1 MSEVAFHAMTPAD
14 LEAVADLTH
23 RADPFGWT
31 LRNFSDAHA
40 SGNTLTVLTVDGVTS
55 GIAAVM
61 HVLDESELLEIAVQP
76 AMQGRGYG
84 KALLAQAI
92 ALARRNGAVRMFL
105 EVRES
110 NARARKMYT
119 SFGFEETGRR
129 KNYYP
134 TENGRED
141 AILMTAQLSRSV
153 PTIKKIEKV
162 THQWR

>member
-1 MSEVAFHAMTPAD
+1 MSEVAFRAITPAD
-14 LEAVADLTH
+14 LEAVADLTR

-153 PTIKKIEKV
+153 P
-162 THQWR
+162 HD

>member
-1 MSEVAFHAMTPAD
+1 MSEVVFRALTPAD
-14 LEAVADLTH
+14 LEVVADLTH

-40 SGNTLTVLTVDGVTS
+40 SGNTLTVLSVDGRTA
-55 GIAAVM
+55 GIAAVL
-61 HVLDESELLEIAVQP
+61 HVIDESELLEIAVEP
-76 AMQGRGYG
+76 AMQGKGFG
-84 KALLAQAI
+84 KALLKEAMS
-92 ALARRNGAVRMFL
+92 LARRNGAARMFL

-134 TENGRED
+134 TGNGRED
-141 AILMTAQLSRSV
+141 AILMTAQFSESV
-153 PTIKKIEKV
+153 S
-162 THQWR
+162 HD

>member
-1 MSEVAFHAMTPAD
+1 MSEVAFRAMTPAD
-14 LEAVADLTH
+14 LEAVADLTR

-40 SGNTLTVLTVDGVTS
+40 SGNTLTVLTVDGVTT

-141 AILMTAQLSRSV
+141 AILMTAQFSRSV
-153 PTIKKIEKV
+153 P
-162 THQWR
+162 HD

>member
-1 MSEVAFHAMTPAD
+1 MSKVAFRAMTPAD

-92 ALARRNGAVRMFL
+92 ALARRSGAVRMFL

-141 AILMTAQLSRSV
+141 AILMTAQFSRSV
-153 PTIKKIEKV
+153 P
-162 THQWR
+162 HD

>member
-1 MSEVAFHAMTPAD
+1 MTPAD
-14 LEAVADLTH
+14 LEAVADLTR

-61 HVLDESELLEIAVQP
+61 HVLDDSELLEIAVQP

-110 NARARKMYT
+110 NARARKIYT

-141 AILMTAQLSRSV
+141 AILMTAQFSRSV
-153 PTIKKIEKV
+153 P
-162 THQWR
+162 HD

>member
-1 MSEVAFHAMTPAD
+1 MSEVAFRAMTPAD
-14 LEAVADLTH
+14 LEAVADLTR

-31 LRNFSDAHA
+31 LRNFSDAYA

-153 PTIKKIEKV
+153 P
-162 THQWR
+162 HD

>member
-1 MSEVAFHAMTPAD
+1 MSEVAFRAMTPAD
-14 LEAVADLTH
+14 IEAVADLTR

-153 PTIKKIEKV
+153 P
-162 THQWR
+162 HD

>member
-1 MSEVAFHAMTPAD
+1 MTPAD
-14 LEAVADLTH
+14 LEAVADLTR

-129 KNYYP
+129 RNYYP

-141 AILMTAQLSRSV
+141 AILMTAQFSRSV
-153 PTIKKIEKV
+153 P
-162 THQWR
+162 HD

>member
-1 MSEVAFHAMTPAD
+1 MTPAD

-23 RADPFGWT
+23 RVDPFGWT

-134 TENGRED
+134 TEDGRED
-141 AILMTAQLSRSV
+141 AILMTAQFSRSV
-153 PTIKKIEKV
+153 P
-162 THQWR
+162 HD

>member
-1 MSEVAFHAMTPAD
+1 MTPAD
-14 LEAVADLTH
+14 LEAVADLTR

-61 HVLDESELLEIAVQP
+61 HVLDESELLEITVQP

-134 TENGRED
+134 TEDGRED
-141 AILMTAQLSRSV
+141 AILMTAQFSRSV
-153 PTIKKIEKV
+153 P
-162 THQWR
+162 HD

>member
-1 MSEVAFHAMTPAD
+1 MQDKAENFWLNIGFNIVAP
-14 LEAVADLTH
+14 
-23 RADPFGWT
+23 
-31 LRNFSDAHA
+31 S
-40 SGNTLTVLTVDGVTS
+40 
-55 GIAAVM
+55 
-61 HVLDESELLEIAVQP
+61 LLLIK
-76 AMQGRGYG
+76 G

-134 TENGRED
+134 TGNGRED
-141 AILMTAQLSRSV
+141 AILMTAQFSESV
-153 PTIKKIEKV
+153 S
-162 THQWR
+162 HD

>member
-1 MSEVAFHAMTPAD
+1 MSEVAFRAMTPAD
-14 LEAVADLTH
+14 LEAVADLTR

-40 SGNTLTVLTVDGVTS
+40 SGNTLTVLTVDGVTT

-134 TENGRED
+134 TEDGRED
-141 AILMTAQLSRSV
+141 AILMTAQFSRSV
-153 PTIKKIEKV
+153 P
-162 THQWR
+162 HD

>member
-1 MSEVAFHAMTPAD
+1 MTPAD
-14 LEAVADLTH
+14 LEAVADLTR

-31 LRNFSDAHA
+31 LRNFSGAHA

-153 PTIKKIEKV
+153 P
-162 THQWR
+162 HD

>member
-1 MSEVAFHAMTPAD
+1 MSEVAFRAMTPAD
-14 LEAVADLTH
+14 LEAVADLTR

-134 TENGRED
+134 TEDGRED

-153 PTIKKIEKV
+153 P
-162 THQWR
+162 HD

>member
-1 MSEVAFHAMTPAD
+1 MSEVAFRAMTPAD
-14 LEAVADLTH
+14 LEAVADLTR

-141 AILMTAQLSRSV
+141 AILMTAQFSESV
-153 PTIKKIEKV
+153 S
-162 THQWR
+162 HD

>member
-1 MSEVAFHAMTPAD
+1 MSEVAFRAMTPAD
-14 LEAVADLTH
+14 LEAVADLTR

-84 KALLAQAI
+84 KALLAQVI

-134 TENGRED
+134 TEDGRED
-141 AILMTAQLSRSV
+141 AILMTAQFSRSV
-153 PTIKKIEKV
+153 P
-162 THQWR
+162 HD

>member
-1 MSEVAFHAMTPAD
+1 MSEVAFRAMTPAD

-110 NARARKMYT
+110 NAPARKMYT

-129 KNYYP
+129 RNYYP
-134 TENGRED
+134 TEDGRED
-141 AILMTAQLSRSV
+141 AILMTAQFSRSV
-153 PTIKKIEKV
+153 P
-162 THQWR
+162 HD

>member
-1 MSEVAFHAMTPAD
+1 MSEVAFRAMTPAD

-23 RADPFGWT
+23 RADPFGWA

-153 PTIKKIEKV
+153 P
-162 THQWR
+162 HD

>member
-1 MSEVAFHAMTPAD
+1 MSEVAFRSMTPAD
-14 LEAVADLTH
+14 LEAVADLTR

-92 ALARRNGAVRMFL
+92 ELGRRNGAVRMFL

-134 TENGRED
+134 TEDGRED
-141 AILMTAQLSRSV
+141 AILMTAQFSRSV
-153 PTIKKIEKV
+153 P
-162 THQWR
+162 HD

>member
-1 MSEVAFHAMTPAD
+1 MTPAD
-14 LEAVADLTH
+14 LEAVADLTR

-134 TENGRED
+134 TEDGRED
-141 AILMTAQLSRSV
+141 AILMTAQFSRSV
-153 PTIKKIEKV
+153 P
-162 THQWR
+162 HD

>member
-1 MSEVAFHAMTPAD
+1 MSEVAFRAMTPAD

-84 KALLAQAI
+84 KALLVQAI

-141 AILMTAQLSRSV
+141 AILMTAQFSRSV
-153 PTIKKIEKV
+153 P
-162 THQWR
+162 HD

>member
-1 MSEVAFHAMTPAD
+1 MSEVAFRAMTPAD

-23 RADPFGWT
+23 RVDPFGWT
-31 LRNFSDAHA
+31 LRNFSDSHA

-141 AILMTAQLSRSV
+141 AILMTAQFSRSV
-153 PTIKKIEKV
+153 P
-162 THQWR
+162 HD

>member
-1 MSEVAFHAMTPAD
+1 MTPAD

-129 KNYYP
+129 RNYYP

-141 AILMTAQLSRSV
+141 AILMTAQFSRSV
-153 PTIKKIEKV
+153 PPD
-162 THQWR
+162 

>member
-1 MSEVAFHAMTPAD
+1 MTPAD
-14 LEAVADLTH
+14 LEAVADLTR

-141 AILMTAQLSRSV
+141 AILMTAQFSRSV
-153 PTIKKIEKV
+153 P
-162 THQWR
+162 HD

>member
-1 MSEVAFHAMTPAD
+1 MSEVAFRAMTPAD
-14 LEAVADLTH
+14 LEAVADLKH

-141 AILMTAQLSRSV
+141 AILMTAQFSRSV
-153 PTIKKIEKV
+153 P
-162 THQWR
+162 HD

>member
-1 MSEVAFHAMTPAD
+1 MSEVAFRAMTPAD
-14 LEAVADLTH
+14 LEAVADLTR

-40 SGNTLTVLTVDGVTS
+40 SGNTLTVLTVNGVTS

-153 PTIKKIEKV
+153 P
-162 THQWR
+162 HD

>member
-1 MSEVAFHAMTPAD
+1 MSEVAFRAMTPAD

-84 KALLAQAI
+84 KALLAHAI

-141 AILMTAQLSRSV
+141 AILMTAQFSRSV
-153 PTIKKIEKV
+153 P
-162 THQWR
+162 HD

>member
-1 MSEVAFHAMTPAD
+1 MTPAD

-23 RADPFGWT
+23 RADSFGWT

-129 KNYYP
+129 RNYYP

-141 AILMTAQLSRSV
+141 AILMTAQFSRSV
-153 PTIKKIEKV
+153 P
-162 THQWR
+162 HD

>member
-1 MSEVAFHAMTPAD
+1 MSEVAFRAMTPAD
-14 LEAVADLTH
+14 LEAVADLTD

-40 SGNTLTVLTVDGVTS
+40 SGNTLTVLTVDGVTA

-141 AILMTAQLSRSV
+141 AILMTAQFSRSV
-153 PTIKKIEKV
+153 P
-162 THQWR
+162 HD

>member
-1 MSEVAFHAMTPAD
+1 MSEVAFRAMTPAD

-76 AMQGRGYG
+76 VMQGRGYG

-141 AILMTAQLSRSV
+141 AILMTAQFSRSV
-153 PTIKKIEKV
+153 P
-162 THQWR
+162 HD

>member
-1 MSEVAFHAMTPAD
+1 MSEVAFRAMTPAD

-129 KNYYP
+129 KSYYP

-141 AILMTAQLSRSV
+141 AILMTAQFSRSV
-153 PTIKKIEKV
+153 P
-162 THQWR
+162 HD

>member
-1 MSEVAFHAMTPAD
+1 MSEVAFRAMTPAD
-14 LEAVADLTH
+14 LEAVADLTR

-61 HVLDESELLEIAVQP
+61 HVLDESELLEITVQP

-153 PTIKKIEKV
+153 P
-162 THQWR
+162 HD

>member
-1 MSEVAFHAMTPAD
+1 MTPAD

-61 HVLDESELLEIAVQP
+61 HVLDESELLGIAVQP

-153 PTIKKIEKV
+153 P
-162 THQWR
+162 HD

>member
-1 MSEVAFHAMTPAD
+1 MTTAD
-14 LEAVADLTH
+14 LEAVADLTR

-153 PTIKKIEKV
+153 P
-162 THQWR
+162 HD

>member
-1 MSEVAFHAMTPAD
+1 MSEVAFRAMTPAD

-40 SGNTLTVLTVDGVTS
+40 SGNALTVLTVDGVTA

-61 HVLDESELLEIAVQP
+61 HVLDESELMEIAVQP

-129 KNYYP
+129 RNYYP

-141 AILMTAQLSRSV
+141 AILMTAQFSRSV
-153 PTIKKIEKV
+153 P
-162 THQWR
+162 HD

>member
-1 MSEVAFHAMTPAD
+1 MSEVAFRAMTPAD
-14 LEAVADLTH
+14 LEAVADLTR

-141 AILMTAQLSRSV
+141 AILMTAQLTRSV
-153 PTIKKIEKV
+153 P
-162 THQWR
+162 HD

>member
-1 MSEVAFHAMTPAD
+1 MSEVAFRAMTPAD
-14 LEAVADLTH
+14 LETVADLTH

-141 AILMTAQLSRSV
+141 AILMTAQFSRSV
-153 PTIKKIEKV
+153 P
-162 THQWR
+162 HD